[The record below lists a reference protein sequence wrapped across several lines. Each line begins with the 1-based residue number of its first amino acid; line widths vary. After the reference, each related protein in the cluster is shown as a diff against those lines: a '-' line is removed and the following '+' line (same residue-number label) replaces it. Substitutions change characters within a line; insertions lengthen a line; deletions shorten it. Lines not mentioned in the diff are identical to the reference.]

1 MPPLEAWE
9 KVYVKE
15 SFLTTTHGQLS
26 CISCHTGNEKATD
39 KASAHVGIVADP
51 SDLAEDYCA
60 GCHAGTVSMFP
71 NSLHRNQEGY
81 FTLFEARAGF
91 DLRDDEHIKAEFD
104 AECGKCH
111 TSCGQC
117 HISRPESVEGGFIDG
132 HIFKKTPSMTN
143 NCTACHGSRV
153 GDEYLGKN
161 EDSKAD
167 VHYQPGTKRCEFCH
181 SAQEMHG
188 AAGMLE
194 TRYDDN
200 NSTAPKCEDCHE
212 GVESDSIRYHV
223 EHWQIPKTNDNRS
236 LLQCQVCHSQDY
248 KNCNACHAGGDG
260 ITGSSWMTFKIG
272 KNHLQ
277 SDNKPY
283 DYTVVRHIP
292 IIQDTFAEWGV
303 SDLPNYDDLPTWK
316 YATPHNIQR
325 WTTRT
330 DTTGGITNCS
340 EKCHD
345 RGASSTLNT
354 YLRESDLEE
363 YEIQANQVVII
374 P

>member
-15 SFLTTTHGQLS
+15 AFLSTTHGQMS
-26 CISCHTGNEKATD
+26 CISCHAGNEKTMD
-39 KASAHVGIVADP
+39 KIAAHVDLVSDP
-51 SDLAEDYCA
+51 SDSAETYCA

-81 FTLFEARAGF
+81 YTLFEARAGI
-91 DLRDDEHIKAEFD
+91 DIRDDHHLQEEFD
-104 AECGKCH
+104 NECGKCH

-117 HISRPESVEGGFIDG
+117 HISRPKSVKSGLLDG

-143 NCTACHGSRV
+143 NCTACHGSRI
-153 GDEYLGKN
+153 GAEYLGLN
-161 EDSKAD
+161 DGIRSD
-167 VHYQPGTKRCEFCH
+167 VHWQPNAKRCEYCH

-188 AAGMLE
+188 AAGYLK

-200 NSTAPKCEDCHE
+200 NSLAPKCEDCHE
-212 GVESDSIRYHV
+212 EVESDSIRYHV
-223 EHWQIPKTNDNRS
+223 EHRQIPQINDARS

-260 ITGSSWMTFKIG
+260 ITGSSYMTYKIG
-272 KNHLQ
+272 RNHLQ
-277 SDNKPY
+277 SSKKPY
-283 DYTVVRHIP
+283 DYVVVRHIP

-303 SDLPNYDDLPTWK
+303 ADLANFDSEPTWK

-325 WTTRT
+325 WTART
-330 DTTGGITNCS
+330 DTTGGVTRCS

-345 RGASSTLNT
+345 RSQPSTLNT
-354 YLRESDLEE
+354 YLRASDLED
-363 YEIQANQVVII
+363 YEINANQNVII

>member
-1 MPPLEAWE
+1 LEAWE
-9 KVYVKE
+9 KVYVKD
-15 SFLTTTHGQLS
+15 SFLNTNHGRLS
-26 CISCHTGNEKATD
+26 CVACHGGNEKATD
-39 KASAHVGIVADP
+39 KTAAHADIVSDP
-51 SDLAEDYCA
+51 SEMADTYCA

-71 NSLHRNQEGY
+71 NSLHRTQEGY

-91 DLRDDEHIKAEFD
+91 DLRSDEHIKAEFD

-117 HISRPESVEGGFIDG
+117 HISRPESVLGGFIDG

-153 GDEYLGKN
+153 GAEYLGQN
-161 EDSKAD
+161 TGFGAD
-167 VHYQPGTKRCEFCH
+167 VHYQPGAKRCEFCH

-188 AAGMLE
+188 ASGMLE
-194 TRYDDN
+194 TRYDDMN
-200 NSTAPKCEDCHE
+200 TAAPKCEDCH
-212 GVESDSIRYHV
+212 GAAISANIYH
-223 EHWQIPKTNDNRS
+223 EQHWEIPTTDENRS

-260 ITGSSWMTFKIG
+260 ITGSSWMSFKIG

-277 SDNKPY
+277 SDNRPY

-292 IIQDTFAEWGV
+292 IIQDTFEEWGV
-303 SDLPNYDDLPTWK
+303 TDLSNYDDLPTWK
-316 YATPHNIQR
+316 YATPHNIKR
-325 WTTRT
+325 WTART
-330 DTTGGITNCS
+330 DTTGGGSCGS
-340 EKCHD
+340 KCHNSATHGNPD
-345 RGASSTLNT
+345 LTT
-354 YLRESDLEE
+354 YLKDTDSAD
-363 YEIQANQVVII
+363 YEKEANKEIII